1 MCSRFEGLPIAAL
14 EAGALG
20 VPVVAVKTD
29 GLAEAVEDG
38 ESGFLSDDD
47 EMLIRHAAAL
57 ISDDALYAAV
67 HAAAYRYSEEI
78 NDGDAYKNK
87 LRRTY
92 FS

>member
-1 MCSRFEGLPIAAL
+1 
-14 EAGALG
+14 
-20 VPVVAVKTD
+20 
-29 GLAEAVEDG
+29 
-38 ESGFLSDDD
+38 
-47 EMLIRHAAAL
+47 MLIRHAAAL